1 MDTLTGAHELI
12 LEGKVVHFSHP
23 MMWPKSNPVRSH
35 HLSSQLPILIRIIPF
50 LPTQILVNGP
60 SKLSQLPDKTQSAT
74 AAHTSAGAASGA
86 AGYKS
91 TQAQANQGFQS
102 GYAAESSYSALSQY
116 NQAYPAQGQGQYGQQ
131 GGAMYSQ
138 TPQTSQAPHVSSEM
152 GEEYMFC
159 NYRAVTVLISSVLP
173 TSLLM
178 FALTQLLSSSPLKPS
193 SLPQNFLLG
202 STLSPYISPLILPLP
217 PLLHS
222 SLPPVQ
228 PTFVSYPLSVWS
240 IRLPAVYDTFIRS
253 VNPHAHFT
261 PFLCSD

>member
-138 TPQTSQAPHVSSEM
+138 TPQTSQAPHVRWVKNICSVIIELSLCSFHL
-152 GEEYMFC
+152 Y
-159 NYRAVTVLISSVLP
+159 YRLLYSC
-173 TSLLM
+173 SLLLSY
-178 FALTQLLSSSPLKPS
+178 FLLLPLNLPPFPKTFSWVQHFHPTFLPWS
-193 SLPQNFLLG
+193 SLF
-202 STLSPYISPLILPLP
+202 
-217 PLLHS
+217 LHS
-222 SLPPVQ
+222 STPP
-228 PTFVSYPLSVWS
+228 SLLSNLLS
-240 IRLPAVYDTFIRS
+240 FRTLYQYCQS
-253 VNPHAHFT
+253 GYQQSMT
-261 PFLCSD
+261 PSSGQ